1 VGAFFTGTPLTVS
14 CSAQSAPIGWPN
26 GTPTGGIPMR
36 CQMAGDLWLGQGTA
50 PPSTTESRL
59 WYPFNAASFALPPG
73 STLGLGNTPPTL
85 TYGPGFGSIDL
96 AAAKE
101 FRIREQKT
109 LEFRAEAFNV
119 LNHFNPSNPSASITR
134 NYSTG
139 AITNSNFGVI
149 SGAQN
154 NARRMA
160 VSVKFKF

>member
-1 VGAFFTGTPLTVS
+1 MEL
-14 CSAQSAPIGWPN
+14 PIG
-26 GTPTGGIPMR
+26 
-36 CQMAGDLWLGQGTA
+36 A
-50 PPSTTESRL
+50 TEDRVV
-59 WYPFNAASFALPPG
+59 
-73 STLGLGNTPPTL
+73 
-85 TYGPGFGSIDL
+85 GSIDL

-109 LEFRAEAFNV
+109 LEFRAEAFNA

-139 AITNSNFGVI
+139 AITNANFGVI